1 MESMNWNEYFMSM
14 CYLVAMRSKDENT
27 NVGAVIVGPNN
38 EIRSTGYNSFPRNCD
53 DANTDR
59 QVRPEKYYW
68 FEHAERNAIYNAA
81 RVGTPLEGCIMYV
94 PGIPCMDCARA
105 IVQSGITAVVTHFV
119 WMGAD
124 TARKN
129 WDEHHKRTI
138 QLFSECNVKLF
149 TYYGPVVVNVK
160 GKLDRR
166 EIDLTYTN
174 ENKNKEATKK
184 DLEVIDFLY
193 EKRIIISKPIQEY
206 SCYDCPQMKE
216 CEFSYDEY
224 NTNGDCLME
233 K

>member
-1 MESMNWNEYFMSM
+1 MKSMNWNEYFMSM
-14 CYLVAMRSKDENT
+14 CYLAAMRSKDENT

-53 DANTDR
+53 DTNPDR
-59 QVRPEKYYW
+59 QIRPEKYYW

-94 PGIPCMDCARA
+94 PEIPCMDCARA
-105 IVQSGITAVVTHFV
+105 IVQSGIVAVITHFT

-138 QLFSECNVKLF
+138 ELFEECGVQLF
-149 TYYGPVVVNVK
+149 TYYGPVIVNVK
-160 GKLDRR
+160 CKLNKQ
-166 EIDLTYTN
+166 EVDLTYIDSSVADRP
-174 ENKNKEATKK
+174 KR
-184 DLEVIDFLY
+184 DQEVINVLFDKRVILEYPIKDY
-193 EKRIIISKPIQEY
+193 E
-206 SCYDCPQMKE
+206 CYECDKMQDCP
-216 CEFSYDEY
+216 FAFDSYNIE
-224 NTNGDCLME
+224 GDCLAD